1 MYQWHILLIYWFLH
15 KSLQYALNSNITWY
29 YHWPFPVQLTHLMIL
44 LFWPIIK
51 LCLVSAYPKIL
62 TPLKYFFPFSGKAYK
77 VYEAVPSTNKESI
90 GKGKPRK
97 PLGLPFNHFCLH
109 FITGS
114 PRITLILRNRKYFV
128 KWNRVN

>member
-1 MYQWHILLIYWFLH
+1 MTHILLIYSCLH
-15 KSLQYALNSNITWY
+15 KSLQYALNQTYLNTIIGL
-29 YHWPFPVQLTHLMIL
+29 FPIQLTHLIIL
-44 LFWPIIK
+44 TQYKALSSYI
-51 LCLVSAYPKIL
+51 LTTYPKFLNPIKIFL
-62 TPLKYFFPFSGKAYK
+62 FPFSGKAYK

-128 KWNRVN
+128 K